1 MNETENSGGNY
12 FKKMGL
18 GSLKASVTKLEDLQG
33 RVKKAFRAVDTKQ
46 AFTPIDEQAEA
57 AVLKA
62 FRCELT

>member
-18 GSLKASVTKLEDLQG
+18 GSLKSSVSKLEDLQA
-33 RVKKAFRAVDTKQ
+33 RVKKAFRAVDSKQ
-46 AFTPIDEQAEA
+46 AFTHMDEQAEQ

-62 FRCELT
+62 FRNELT